1 MSDKIKELTNKLIE
15 YNHFLLDT
23 YQAAREKGTSADF
36 HTVIKPFADEVKG
49 VCDLWSINMK
59 TWLKN
64 NPKKHLHTKQIDT
77 TAEHIEQLS
86 IQAFFPKTSRS
97 IFLNTQRTVDFFLHE
112 VLKEL
117 DS

>member
-1 MSDKIKELTNKLIE
+1 MSDKITELTKKLIN
-15 YNHFLLDT
+15 YNHFFLDT
-23 YQAAREKGTSADF
+23 FQAAREKGNEADF
-36 HTVIKPFADEVKG
+36 YTVIKPFANEVKE
-49 VCDLWSINMK
+49 VCDHWSISMK

-77 TAEHIEQLS
+77 TTEHIEQLS

-97 IFLNTQRTVDFFLHE
+97 IFLNTQRTVDFFLRE

-117 DS
+117 D